1 MAAGHREALASV
13 KAGEAAP
20 ILGQRHKRQSWKIRI
35 PFNMKS
41 QFLVQIEKKFENY
54 LKKSRPSH
62 NQSIFYLK

>member
-35 PFNMKS
+35 SFNVKS
-41 QFLVQIEKKFENY
+41 KCFVQIGKKIKNY
-54 LKKSRPSH
+54 VRESA
-62 NQSIFYLK
+62 